1 MKKKR
6 ERGNIEKKRRRNIPV
21 VNLKGK
27 GKRRTEEQQQ
37 KEKRKRRTV
46 VKKRILKGPWSAA
59 LLFLFTFGF
68 SIFQKLMYKLLLLC
82 SNSYDLKLKVNP
94 LTPDQ
99 ICYSIHCQPYNSCN
113 VSSENLVLDLLII
126 PQLIFFFILIT
137 YLVTIVRKN
146 SVLVTHGSY
155 RVSVA
160 HAVWPGLLVSAIT
173 ISCML

>member
-1 MKKKR
+1 M
-6 ERGNIEKKRRRNIPV
+6 
-21 VNLKGK
+21 L
-27 GKRRTEEQQQ
+27 
-37 KEKRKRRTV
+37 
-46 VKKRILKGPWSAA
+46 KKRILKGPWSAA

-82 SNSYDLKLKVNP
+82 SNSYDLKLKVDP
-94 LTPDQ
+94 F
-99 ICYSIHCQPYNSCN
+99 CYSIHCQPYNSCN

-137 YLVTIVRKN
+137 YLVTIVRRN

>member
-1 MKKKR
+1 M
-6 ERGNIEKKRRRNIPV
+6 
-21 VNLKGK
+21 L
-27 GKRRTEEQQQ
+27 
-37 KEKRKRRTV
+37 
-46 VKKRILKGPWSAA
+46 KKRILKGPWSAA

-94 LTPDQ
+94 LTPR
-99 ICYSIHCQPYNSCN
+99 S

-137 YLVTIVRKN
+137 YLVTIVRRN

-160 HAVWPGLLVSAIT
+160 HAVWPVLLVSAIT
-173 ISCML
+173 ML